1 VYPTFP
7 IPSDVETRAIFYDA
21 KGLCCTGILNSIKFQ
36 FEDYFLPIYIPPIYK
51 PIYKEQGKLQLLE
64 ILFKNFW
71 TKLKIN
77 QQNKNNHYI
86 NSFRLL
92 DIPKEE
98 IIKVVNSRL
107 GPFLVNQNFLDL
119 DYIVKNPYHNDSIET
134 SETADSKGNYRLCS
148 YYRFLEDIKFLCK
161 KIKNYYD
168 SKTDKFKNN
177 TYDFAI
183 DEYLEKNSNLTEVSD
198 IKTNHSIYNLAK
210 VLIFVPE
217 K

>member
-1 VYPTFP
+1 MIAYPTFP
-7 IPSDVETRAIFYDA
+7 IPSNVETRAIFYDA
-21 KGLCCTGILNSIKFQ
+21 KGLCCTGILNSIKFN
-36 FEDYFLPIYIPPIYK
+36 FEDFFLPIYVPPQYK
-51 PIYKEQGKLQLLE
+51 PIYKEDGKLQLLE

-71 TKLKIN
+71 TKFKII
-77 QQNKNNHYI
+77 QENKDNNNI

-98 IIKVVNSRL
+98 MIKVVNSRL
-107 GPFLVNQNFLDL
+107 GPFLVNQNFLDM
-119 DYIVKNPYHNDSIET
+119 DYIVKNPYHNDLVEPTQNLNIKRT
-134 SETADSKGNYRLCS
+134 S
-148 YYRFLEDIKFLCK
+148 

-168 SKTDKFKNN
+168 ENTEKFKNN

-183 DEYLEKNSNLTEVSD
+183 DEYLEKNNNISEISEFTTKD
-198 IKTNHSIYNLAK
+198 SIYNLAK